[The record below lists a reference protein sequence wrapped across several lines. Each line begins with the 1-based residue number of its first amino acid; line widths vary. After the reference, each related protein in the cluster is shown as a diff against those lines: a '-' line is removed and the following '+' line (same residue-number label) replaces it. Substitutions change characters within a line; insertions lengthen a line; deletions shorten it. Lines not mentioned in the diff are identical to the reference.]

1 MGSRE
6 KTASPSS
13 RFPEMRFPGR
23 VLKEAGGVRSSASG
37 LPATMVT
44 CRKEKNR
51 GDEEENERELTFRH
65 TRRGLRVSSP
75 SSSLAALDALVP
87 PGSYSGK
94 RGIDPAAHKL
104 PTRVGLNQMTP
115 SSPETLSL

>member
-1 MGSRE
+1 M
-6 KTASPSS
+6 
-13 RFPEMRFPGR
+13 
-23 VLKEAGGVRSSASG
+23 GGVRSSASG
-37 LPATMVT
+37 LPATTVT
-44 CRKEKNR
+44 CRKKRNR

-94 RGIDPAAHKL
+94 RDTDPAARRL
-104 PTRVGLNQMTP
+104 PTGGWAE
-115 SSPETLSL
+115 SK